1 MSVLDR
7 SVRKLLDNKTRCL
20 DIDLEMPLFHMWTTS
35 RDGHRC
41 SPSDSRST
49 PHPSIVSLAKMRF
62 SSRSRSSCRLCFAAP
77 VPSTPNLILAASAD
91 PVIRLGTERGWKLH
105 YRPWL
110 LRHLFLASPGF
121 TRKNSFDIL
130 SEVVFKILSTSLF
143 QPLKFCLSC
152 FFHWE
157 VFGSWLPDITFL
169 RGCFFI
175 GI

>member
-1 MSVLDR
+1 
-7 SVRKLLDNKTRCL
+7 
-20 DIDLEMPLFHMWTTS
+20 MPLYKHVNNEPRW
-35 RDGHRC
+35 
-41 SPSDSRST
+41 SPLFTLRFTVHT
-49 PHPSIVSLAKMRF
+49 PPIDRIAAKMRF